1 MSKLYKI
8 SFLFVI
14 SQTLEEKLQSQ
25 RSELDDLKEDM
36 LKKNLDVTSVDVTLA
51 EAGVKL
57 EEVISP
63 APDMSIEI
71 EFVVEQFSGYIIAV
85 QEWGAWFGPALATL
99 KRCREP
105 YKNWS
110 SLEEMNSE
118 LQVSSIRMH
127 VMTLPWEDP
136 CITGLIC
143 KVFEEKFCPLAN
155 SFQMDI
161 FLTRSSQ
168 NIKITRIL

>member
-1 MSKLYKI
+1 MSKLYKF

-14 SQTLEEKLQSQ
+14 SQSLEEKLQSQ

-71 EFVVEQFSGYIIAV
+71 EFVVEQFSGYIITV

-105 YKNWS
+105 YKNRS

-118 LQVSSIRMH
+118 LQVSSIRMV
-127 VMTLPWEDP
+127 VMTLP
-136 CITGLIC
+136 
-143 KVFEEKFCPLAN
+143 
-155 SFQMDI
+155 
-161 FLTRSSQ
+161 
-168 NIKITRIL
+168 